1 MGSYS
6 IYFERDA
13 ARSHISRAEWLD
25 ALLHTPGVRR
35 AGDAT
40 ADPHGWIGYWVN
52 PHGGPGQFHH
62 NAYRAYDAEVFF
74 ADGGTWRRAI
84 YWHSMYGRP
93 GSEDGVVT
101 FEAPPSNVDKESYP
115 VSVAARALAER
126 LGAEL
131 VGEDETA
138 YEA

>member
-1 MGSYS
+1 MGYDV
-6 IYFERDA
+6 YFERDA

-25 ALLHTPGVRR
+25 ALEHTPGVRR

-40 ADPHGWIGYWVN
+40 ADPHEWVGYWVN

-62 NAYRAYDAEVFF
+62 NADRAYDAEVFF
-74 ADGGTWRRAI
+74 ADERTWRRAI
-84 YWHSMYGRP
+84 YWHSMFARP
-93 GSEDGVVT
+93 GSEEGVIT
-101 FEAPPSNVDKESYP
+101 FAAPPYTVDEAPYP

-126 LGAEL
+126 LRAEL